1 MANCTSE
8 CLSRTSRCNQLL
20 ASGDASDGNINDKSA
35 VRVTARYPQRV
46 LGDFDNA
53 MADWVGFAS
62 RPHVTPVSIA
72 DVRLRHGIG
81 LDHFLPNARFEAREP
96 LGCLLSVLFRQALCN
111 HAHPLPRVG
120 PESTL
125 KICYLAQDVRGGQA

>member
-1 MANCTSE
+1 MTNCTRK
-8 CLSRTSRCNQLL
+8 CLSRASRRNQLL
-20 ASGDASDGNINDKSA
+20 ASGDTSNGNVNDKSA

-53 MADWVGFAS
+53 MADWFGFAS

-72 DVRLRHGIG
+72 DVSLRNGISFG
-81 LDHFLPNARFEAREP
+81 HLLPYTWFEACEP
-96 LGCLLSVLFRQALCN
+96 LGGLLSVLFRQALRN
-111 HAHPLPRVG
+111 HAHPLTWVR

-125 KICYLAQDVRGGQA
+125 KVF

>member
-1 MANCTSE
+1 MTDCASK
-8 CLSRTSRCNQLL
+8 CLSRTSSRNQLL
-20 ASGDASDGNINDKSA
+20 ASGDASDGNVNDKSA

-53 MADWVGFAS
+53 MADWFGFAS

-72 DVRLRHGIG
+72 DVRLRHGISF
-81 LDHFLPNARFEAREP
+81 DHLLPNARLEAREP

-111 HAHPLPRVG
+111 HAHPLTRVRS
-120 PESTL
+120 ESAL
-125 KICYLAQDVRGGQA
+125 KVF